1 MSRWSTLLETG
12 SIRARLQA
20 SIVLLALLPFVVLLV
35 SLHQLTSMSND
46 AQQVALAGS
55 LRMSAFIVAAQL
67 NSHLAQPQKYKLEV
81 VDDELKRMQETLG
94 VLTHGSAEGGTGPVR
109 NPEVAVRISEATHAL
124 DLYRSVANETRELVE
139 SATLSDERLEEAS
152 LDVLG
157 SAYGF
162 LALSNLATR
171 SLEEH
176 ARRAVRWLQLFQWI
190 SVGLA
195 VLITGL
201 TLWAVRRFVLRPIPT
216 FLAAFSDVSGGRYGV
231 HVQVAGENEFS
242 RLATA
247 FNGMS
252 DALESAYREI
262 VGKQTE
268 ILEKNAE
275 LERASKLKSQ
285 FVSNVSHELR
295 TPLSAVI
302 GYAQLLQRGVYGE
315 VPEAIRK
322 ALRGIED
329 STRGLTNLVND
340 ILTLAKIDSGR
351 TEIHDQSL
359 ALAEVVREA
368 GDIVRPL
375 AVAKGLELRIEAPDD
390 LPSITTDRDKV
401 RRILVN
407 LGANAVKFTRTGSVT
422 LRLARASDAWL
433 EVAVE
438 DTGIGIAESDLEQIF
453 EDFVQLEESDTR
465 EHAGTGLGLSIS
477 RHLARRL
484 DGDIRVESTP
494 GQGSIFTLCLPVHKR
509 SDGERGGARASRPAA
524 GSGSKEVRHG
534 RE

>member
-1 MSRWSTLLETG
+1 
-12 SIRARLQA
+12 
-20 SIVLLALLPFVVLLV
+20 
-35 SLHQLTSMSND
+35 
-46 AQQVALAGS
+46 
-55 LRMSAFIVAAQL
+55 MSAFIVAAQL
-67 NSHLAQPQKYKLEV
+67 NSHLAQPQRYKLEV
-81 VDDELKRMQETLG
+81 VDDELRSMQETLE
-94 VLTHGSAEGGTGPVR
+94 VLTHGSAELGIGPAED
-109 NPEVAVRISEATHAL
+109 PEVRLRIDEATHAL
-124 DLYRSVANETRELVE
+124 ELYRTVANETRELVE
-139 SATLSDERLEEAS
+139 SATLSEERLEEAS

-176 ARRAVRWLQLFQWI
+176 ASRAVRRLQAFQWI

-195 VLITGL
+195 VMITTL

-231 HVQVAGENEFS
+231 HVRVAGENEFS

-252 DALESAYREI
+252 DALERAYREL

-275 LERASKLKSQ
+275 LERAGKLKSQ

-315 VPEAIRK
+315 VPDSIRE
-322 ALRGIED
+322 ALRGIEE
-329 STRGLTNLVND
+329 STRGLTKLVND
-340 ILTLAKIDSGR
+340 ILELAKIDSGR
-351 TEIHDQSL
+351 AVVHDESL
-359 ALAEVVREA
+359 ALADVVREA
-368 GDIVRPL
+368 GDILRPL
-375 AVAKGLELRIEAPDD
+375 AVAKGLELRVEAPDGV
-390 LPSITTDRDKV
+390 PSITTDRDKV

-407 LGANAVKFTRTGSVT
+407 LGANAVKFTRRGSVT
-422 LRLARASDAWL
+422 LRLGQAGDDRL

-438 DTGIGIAESDLEQIF
+438 DTGIGIAASDLEQIF

-465 EHAGTGLGLSIS
+465 EYAGTGLGLSIS

-484 DGDIRVESTP
+484 AGDIRVESTP
-494 GQGSIFTLCLPVHKR
+494 GRGSIFTLCLPLQKR
-509 SDGERGGARASRPAA
+509 TDGDGSGAPVSDPASRP
-524 GSGSKEVRHG
+524 GPSKEVRHG